1 MILDDARVLQN
12 IQSRQYTVKI
22 AASEAEV
29 KEAQHLRY
37 EVFKEELD
45 REFDFDDGMDT
56 DAYDESSHHLIVKEN
71 ESGQVIGT
79 YRIQTLELARNGI
92 GFVSEQR
99 YHLEDLPDFVLEQ
112 GMEVGRACIRGD
124 HRNGRVLYLLWKGFA
139 DYMFHFD
146 KRFLFGYSALNTVDP
161 SRLWALYDVLGEKDQ
176 RYPEWEVRVQESY
189 RLERVDAHPEGPL
202 ELPSLLENYL
212 DVGTRVCSPPSL
224 DRRLQLAHFFILL
237 DLENVPE
244 RTKRLFFKEKQ

>member
-1 MILDDARVLQN
+1 MILEDTRVLQD
-12 IQSRQYTVKI
+12 IRSKRYTVKI
-22 AASEAEV
+22 AASNKEV
-29 KEAQHLRY
+29 ALAQQLRY

-45 REFDFDDGMDT
+45 REFDFDDGFDS
-56 DAYDESSHHLIVKEN
+56 DDYDEQSHHLIVLEN
-71 ESGQVIGT
+71 EENTVIGT
-79 YRIQTLELARNGI
+79 YRIQTRELAQSGI

-99 YHLEDLPDFVLEQ
+99 YHLEDLPDGVLDK

-139 DYMFHFD
+139 DYMFHFE
-146 KRFLFGYSALNTVDP
+146 KRFLFGYSALNTTDP
-161 SRLWALYDVLGEKDQ
+161 ARLWALYEELGEKSQ
-176 RYPEWEVRVQESY
+176 RHPEWEVRVREPY
-189 RLERVDAHPEGPL
+189 RLERAVPHPEGAL

-224 DRRLQLAHFFILL
+224 DNKLGLAHFFILL

-244 RTKRLFFKEKQ
+244 RTKRLFF